1 MKRRAA
7 FLGLFLALLLL
18 AVARWIVD
26 GVLWAV
32 TPQRRVARGPRPA
45 VTGAPRPA
53 TAE

>member
-7 FLGLFLALLLL
+7 FLGFFFALLVLAL
-18 AVARWIVD
+18 ARWAVD

-32 TPQRRVARGPRPA
+32 TPRRRPVRIARS
-45 VTGAPRPA
+45 PRPA